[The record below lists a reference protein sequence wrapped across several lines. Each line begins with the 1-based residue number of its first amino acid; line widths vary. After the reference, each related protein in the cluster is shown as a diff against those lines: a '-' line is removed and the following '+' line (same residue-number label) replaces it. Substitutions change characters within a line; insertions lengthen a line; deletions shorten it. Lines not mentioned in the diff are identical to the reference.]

1 MNIIECLNHFWLNN
15 QYEPCSPSET
25 TLYHYLLY
33 EAERQQ
39 WVMPFRIP
47 TQMVM
52 TYTGIS
58 KQGVNDA
65 RESLR
70 KRGFITYSKGEG
82 KGRPALYSLVSYAT
96 NAVEGHKSQLPIVSQ
111 DTAQKITQDNTPDGT
126 QRETHNDTSEDSQE
140 YPQVQTYELT
150 QELTHDKTI
159 EDTLIESQE
168 EPQNGTLYETPAT
181 THEQVH
187 EYSQEEPQ
195 EQSLGLPQHG
205 IDGLPQKDTIDN
217 NQILSQ
223 VLPLSVLRD
232 KILKDESWQE
242 QVMLDL
248 AKEGIQLS
256 TTDLTKLIEG
266 FFSWQE
272 QQPDN
277 SERDEADCRRHIFN
291 NIKSRLRKKQQS
303 LQERPQSTGRN

>member
-1 MNIIECLNHFWLNN
+1 MNTVNYMNYFWHNN
-15 QYEPCSPSET
+15 QYAPCSPSET
-25 TLYHYLLY
+25 TLYHYLLF
-33 EAERQQ
+33 EADRQQ
-39 WVMPFRIP
+39 WVMPFKIP
-47 TQMVM
+47 TQMLIA
-52 TYTGIS
+52 YTGIS

-65 RESLR
+65 RESLQ
-70 KRGFITYSKGEG
+70 KRGLITYSKGEG

-96 NAVEGHKSQLPIVSQ
+96 NTAEVHKTQLPIVSQ
-111 DTAQKITQDNTPDGT
+111 DTAQKVTQDNTPDGT

-140 YPQVQTYELT
+140 YPHEQTHEDTHNKT
-150 QELTHDKTI
+150 QENA
-159 EDTLIESQE
+159 LIESQE
-168 EPQNGTLYETPAT
+168 EPQNGTLYETPAM

-195 EQSLGLPQHG
+195 EQAHGLPQHG
-205 IDGLPQKDTIDN
+205 IDGIPQKNTIDN

-223 VLPLSVLRD
+223 VLPISVLRD
-232 KILKDESWQE
+232 KILKDEPWQE
-242 QVMLDL
+242 KVMLEL
-248 AKEGIQLS
+248 AKEGIELS

-291 NIKSRLRKKQQS
+291 NIKCRLKKMQQS
-303 LQERPQSTGRN
+303 LQERPQSTGWN